1 MTIDKTK
8 FQAILDQVVVVQ
20 NATTL
25 LGDDINVADPE
36 NTFGVAINQI
46 LGNLASVEDW
56 ANTKILE
63 IEQEQVMNSFL
74 AELKVVFDKYVAKIE
89 LGSSAT
95 GYGEAYGEG
104 ETAVGIKLT
113 ATLEGVTAT
122 KEINKSVIISEDL
135 V

>member
-8 FQAILDQVVVVQ
+8 FQAVLTQLLIVQ
-20 NATTL
+20 NATSL
-25 LGDDINVADPE
+25 LGDDVDAADPE
-36 NTFGVAINQI
+36 NTFDVLFNSIF
-46 LGNLASVEDW
+46 GNLASVEEW
-56 ANTKILE
+56 ATNKILE
-63 IEQEQVMNSFL
+63 ADQEEVMDNFL
-74 AELKVVFDKYVAKIE
+74 AELKVVFDKYTAKIE

-113 ATLEGVTAT
+113 ATFEGVTST
-122 KEINKSVIISEDL
+122 KEINKSVITSVDL